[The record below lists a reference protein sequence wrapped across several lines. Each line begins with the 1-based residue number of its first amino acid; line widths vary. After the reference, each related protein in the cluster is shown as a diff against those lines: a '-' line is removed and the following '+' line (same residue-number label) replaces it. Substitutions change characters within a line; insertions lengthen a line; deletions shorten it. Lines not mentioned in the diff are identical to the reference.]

1 MAVAFFDV
9 HDGMMPD
16 GELSLIFMIVFIGV
30 FLTGPGRYSVDYL
43 IDRAVKK
50 DKKAEGD
57 DIYIVLPKNI
67 GSCTVEKMPVADFKK
82 MF

>member
-1 MAVAFFDV
+1 MLEPSVA
-9 HDGMMPD
+9 MSQ
-16 GELSLIFMIVFIGV
+16 LLK
-30 FLTGPGRYSVDYL
+30 
-43 IDRAVKK
+43 AVKK